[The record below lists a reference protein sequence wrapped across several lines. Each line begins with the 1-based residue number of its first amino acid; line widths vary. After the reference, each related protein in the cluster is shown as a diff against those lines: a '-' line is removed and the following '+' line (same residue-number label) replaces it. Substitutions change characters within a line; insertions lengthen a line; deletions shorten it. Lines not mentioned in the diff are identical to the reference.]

1 MFFKVLGR
9 FRGLA
14 GCPRG
19 WAPPRINKKPGR
31 KKKSARFF
39 LIRGSGYSAV
49 GHGIDVWYA
58 HAATPLVGASSH
70 LPFGLKVNP
79 KDTLTTTGGRKRGH
93 GVVALRGNSWKL
105 IFTLARFF

>member
-1 MFFKVLGR
+1 MCFGAFWMFFKVLGR
-9 FRGLA
+9 FRALA

-19 WAPPRINKKPGR
+19 WAPPPELIKKR
-31 KKKSARFF
+31 EYKKERPFF

-70 LPFGLKVNP
+70 LPFGLKVKP
-79 KDTLTTTGGRKRGH
+79 KDTLTTC
-93 GVVALRGNSWKL
+93 
-105 IFTLARFF
+105 